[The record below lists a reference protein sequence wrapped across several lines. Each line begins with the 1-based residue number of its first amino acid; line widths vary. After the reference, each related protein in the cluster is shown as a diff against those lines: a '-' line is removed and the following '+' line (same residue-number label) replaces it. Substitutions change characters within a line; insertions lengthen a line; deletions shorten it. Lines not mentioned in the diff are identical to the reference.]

1 MKSAKAQ
8 KLSGSAATFKT
19 NLTALPFIIKLLQK
33 TVFTYTLPVTF
44 DQLSRF
50 IGEEAQCLL
59 LIKVDLWRLAS
70 LFWRGCGKLAFDS
83 VQSFVFAG
91 DSFMPVWWLYCP
103 NFVVLVSYC
112 KSVRFV
118 QDTFPF
124 CGTRLGRCERMIE
137 KLKTGSVCLFRK
149 PNHQSHL

>member
-50 IGEEAQCLL
+50 IEEA
-59 LIKVDLWRLAS
+59 
-70 LFWRGCGKLAFDS
+70 
-83 VQSFVFAG
+83 
-91 DSFMPVWWLYCP
+91 
-103 NFVVLVSYC
+103 
-112 KSVRFV
+112 
-118 QDTFPF
+118 
-124 CGTRLGRCERMIE
+124 
-137 KLKTGSVCLFRK
+137 
-149 PNHQSHL
+149 